1 MLRPVLTLS
10 ILFIS
15 PSALACRMVRPIEPV
30 QNIALDDAMDAID
43 AIDDEV
49 VVAQVETPE
58 ENVPEAVEE
67 APAPTVEAK
76 PTAEP
81 TPRQPTT

>member
-1 MLRPVLTLS
+1 MFAKRTTIITGFGPADSFNGFVFASNFHAAVGL
-10 ILFIS
+10 
-15 PSALACRMVRPIEPV
+15 
-30 QNIALDDAMDAID
+30 DAID

-49 VVAQVETPE
+49 VVAQVEAPE

>member
-10 ILFIS
+10 ILFLS
-15 PSALACRMVRPIEPV
+15 PSALACRMVRPVEPV
-30 QNIALDDAMDAID
+30 QNIVLDDAMDAID
-43 AIDDEV
+43 AVDEV
-49 VVAQVETPE
+49 VVAEVEAPE
-58 ENVPEAVEE
+58 EIVPEAVEE

-76 PTAEP
+76 PPAEP